1 MSKKSE
7 SKILS
12 KSLLEINPQSDDG
25 QLVLANNKVTKVED
39 DVKLREFALKIHALY
54 PDLLNYAIYL
64 TKDKYQ
70 AEDLLSNAVYSAL
83 KNADSYKEGNSL
95 KSYLNSIIHN
105 IFINNYRR
113 AKLELSYL
121 NDLSQHTDSSPTQL
135 ESYASTIKLLE
146 HLDPTTQQIIFLVD
160 LLNYKYQ
167 EVAKILD
174 IPAGTVMSKL
184 NRGRVKLRKQL
195 IASGI

>member
-1 MSKKSE
+1 MSKVNKS
-7 SKILS
+7 KVLS
-12 KSLLEINPQSDDG
+12 IPFSEIEQDADPK
-25 QLVLANNKVTKVED
+25 QLVLSNKKVSAVESD
-39 DVKLREFALKIHALY
+39 AKLREFALKIHALY
-54 PDLLNYAIYL
+54 PQLLNYAFYL

-70 AEDLLSNAVYSAL
+70 AEDLLSNAVYNAL
-83 KNADSYKEGNSL
+83 KNASSYKEGNSL

-121 NDLSQHTDSSPTQL
+121 TDLTHQAESAPNQL
-135 ESYASTIKLLE
+135 ESYASALKLLE

-167 EVAKILD
+167 EVAQILD

-184 NRGRVKLRKQL
+184 NRGRIKLRKQL
-195 IASGI
+195 ANTNA